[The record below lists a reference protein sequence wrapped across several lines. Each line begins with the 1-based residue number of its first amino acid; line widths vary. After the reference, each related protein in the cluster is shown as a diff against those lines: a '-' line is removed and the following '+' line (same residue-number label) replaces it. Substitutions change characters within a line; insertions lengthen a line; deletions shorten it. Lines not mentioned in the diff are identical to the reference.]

1 MSNRVRRQP
10 TDQVRARL
18 RAALA
23 CPDCRATVQVRADG
37 WSRVRHDDG
46 CPAHGALRE
55 QGRIVQAALIPR
67 PGVDVEALA
76 AAIGGRVGTLD
87 STAFYS
93 TLFDLD
99 RGAA

>member
-1 MSNRVRRQP
+1 MSNRLRQRLPDHVRAKVRR
-10 TDQVRARL
+10 AI
-18 RAALA
+18 A

-55 QGRIVQAALIPR
+55 QGRTVQVALVPR
-67 PGVDVEALA
+67 PDVDVRALA
-76 AAIGGRVGTLD
+76 AAVGGRVGTLG
-87 STAFYS
+87 SAFYNN
-93 TLFDLD
+93 LYDPD